1 MFSLDRQLVYPVQAD
16 KVGGAICCSNDV
28 GPYFGND
35 NDLSARNEPFN
46 TNNSR
51 SNANQPTYK
60 IGADANGNSL
70 LTGKNGAFSPVEI
83 ETYLLK

>member
-16 KVGGAICCSNDV
+16 KVGNAIYCANKY
-28 GPYFGND
+28 GPRFGGNS
-35 NDLSARNEPFN
+35 DLSANDEPFN
-46 TNNSR
+46 ANNSM
-51 SNANQPTYK
+51 SYADKPTYK

-70 LTGKNGAFSPVEI
+70 LTGKNGNFSPVEI